1 MASLGNVA
9 ATRQQGI
16 ELREAT
22 RADADRIAA
31 ITADAWRIAYADILP
46 PRIIERATEEDELVS
61 RWHAVL
67 AGEATILVTTVDG
80 AVRGYVG
87 CGASRDTE
95 EPAGTGEIYA
105 IYVDPDRWRG
115 GLGARLM
122 RAALERLAAFGFT
135 EAMLWTFTENA
146 PARRFYGAMGFE
158 HDGTVRRPPRSGGAE
173 EVRYRRSLAT
183 SRATSSAGR

>member
-1 MASLGNVA
+1 VV

-16 ELREAT
+16 EVRAAT
-22 RADADRIAA
+22 RADATQIAA
-31 ITADAWRIAYADILP
+31 VTAAAWRVAYADILP
-46 PRIIERATEEDELVS
+46 PRVIEQATRKDELVA

-67 AGEATILVTTVDG
+67 AGEPTILVATVDR

-105 IYVDPDRWRG
+105 IYVDPSRWRS

-122 RAALERLAAFGFT
+122 RAALERLTASGFG
-135 EAMLWTFTENA
+135 EVMLWTFAENT
-146 PARRFYGAMGFE
+146 PARRFYEAMGFE
-158 HDGTVRRPPRSGGAE
+158 HDGGVRRPQRSAGAP
-173 EVRYRRSLAT
+173 EVRYRRTLET
-183 SRATSSAGR
+183 